1 MGHFDLVIIDE
12 AHRSVY
18 QKYGAIFAYFDSLL
32 SGLTATPREEIDR
45 NTYELF
51 EREIGLPTDE
61 YGLGQA
67 VSDGFLVP
75 FKPISVPL
83 RFPRE
88 GINYDD
94 LSDDE
99 KAQWELPDW
108 EETVQ
113 NAGRV
118 DSGAVSAWLF
128 NADTVD
134 KGLEVRRVPAWS
146 ANALARVVKT
156 PKLQYLDS
164 GLLSAL
170 LGLRLAELVTNRT
183 AFGPALECYVY
194 ADLLRLASWS
204 EDSYE
209 LFMYRDKDSRQGP
222 TGGRCRD
229 RQSPWPAC
237 WRGG

>member
-1 MGHFDLVIIDE
+1 VGHFDLVIIDE

-32 SGLTATPREEIDR
+32 SGLTATPREEI
-45 NTYELF
+45 
-51 EREIGLPTDE
+51 
-61 YGLGQA
+61 
-67 VSDGFLVP
+67 
-75 FKPISVPL
+75 
-83 RFPRE
+83 PRE

-94 LSDDE
+94 LSDDQ

-156 PKLQYLDS
+156 PKLQFLDS

-194 ADLLRLASWS
+194 AELLRLASWS